1 MNVLTSSD
9 LYGFRKNR
17 VLFST
22 IVTGLFSCVGFG
34 LSSVV
39 IQMPTGGSTVPF
51 QVAGWF
57 WMVTAYCLYSI
68 LFERALAL
76 RNHLAI
82 PKIYLQVVRYLGP
95 LLLVI
100 PQMLYLVFLSDT
112 MRYYQALNICT
123 TIGTLLYIVANLIL
137 SVSFVYTLATHRQQ
151 SILNFIRNRPG
162 ESGNLVFNTF
172 VNLFF
177 VVCRIIGIIL
187 PIAAQ
192 PTLFLSFQN
201 TAGNFIVMTM
211 FKDYIFVTR
220 QVSKEILSTRLSPQ
234 SGGTHTSKNHS
245 NATASKVGALN

>member
-39 IQMPTGGSTVPF
+39 IQMPTGASTAPF
-51 QVAGWF
+51 EVAGWF
-57 WMVTAYCLYSI
+57 WMISAYCLYSI
-68 LFERALAL
+68 LIERALAL
-76 RNHLAI
+76 RNRLAI
-82 PKIYLQVVRYLGP
+82 PKIYLQAVKYMGP
-95 LLLVI
+95 LILVI
-100 PQMLYLVFLSDT
+100 PQILYLAFLSDT

-123 TIGTLLYIVANLIL
+123 TVGTLLYIVANLIL
-137 SVSFVYTLATHRQQ
+137 SVSFVYTLAFHRQQ
-151 SILNFIRNRPG
+151 SILNFIRNRPS

-172 VNLFF
+172 INSFF
-177 VVCRIIGIIL
+177 VVCRIVGIIL
-187 PIAAQ
+187 PLTAQ

-201 TAGNFIVMTM
+201 TAGNFVAITV

-234 SGGTHTSKNHS
+234 SGGNHTSKNHS